1 MLTKR
6 FRRRVERG
14 ERGAALVEFALVF
27 PVFMTLVLGMFS
39 GGMAYN
45 RKNTLINAAR
55 EGARYGATLAP
66 GSLGTTP
73 PSWPPECYVA
83 GPEPSS
89 PCGIDT
95 WVEEVADAVE
105 QNAEGDLRDGVE
117 GRMIC
122 VAYLWPA
129 GDANSAVPHGEKSH
143 KLTRPATGPD
153 TAVSA
158 GTTTTIT
165 PCFADG
171 RPTTE
176 KRVQVRVTR
185 RSEINLLFFDIPV
198 TLTAESVTRFEATEY

>member
-6 FRRRVERG
+6 FRRRVERD

-27 PVFMTLVLGMFS
+27 PLFMTLVLGMFS
-39 GGMAYN
+39 GGLAYN

-66 GSLGTTP
+66 ASVDPGP
-73 PSWPPECYVA
+73 PSA
-83 GPEPSS
+83 
-89 PCGIDT
+89 GIDEWARQVT
-95 WVEEVADAVE
+95 DAVE
-105 QNAEGDLRDGVE
+105 QNAEGDLRDGVA
-117 GRMIC
+117 GREIC

-129 GDANSAVPHGEKSH
+129 GDADAGVPHKEKSH
-143 KLTRPATGPD
+143 RNLRPETGPD
-153 TAVSA
+153 TMLA
-158 GTTTTIT
+158 GDDAGATLSTLQ
-165 PCFADG
+165 CFADG
-171 RPTTE
+171 RPAAE